1 MGEGYLFVLVR
12 ININIMLYAEITTA
26 FIIGII
32 LIILCCWLF
41 KSKCKWYIR
50 LLLSSAL
57 GALMIVAFNVFGII
71 RLPLNPMNAFI
82 IGFLGVPGLILLIL
96 IVTVL

>member
-1 MGEGYLFVLVR
+1 
-12 ININIMLYAEITTA
+12 MLYAEIATA
-26 FIIGII
+26 FVAGII

-41 KSKCKWYIR
+41 KSKQKWYVR

-57 GALMIVAFNVFGII
+57 GALIIVAFNVFGII
-71 RLPLNPMNAFI
+71 KLPLNPMNAFI
-82 IGFLGVPGLILLIL
+82 IGFLGLPGLVLLTL

>member
-1 MGEGYLFVLVR
+1 MF
-12 ININIMLYAEITTA
+12 YAEIATA

-41 KSKCKWYIR
+41 KSQIKWYIR

-57 GALMIVAFNVFGII
+57 GALIIVAFNVFGII
-71 RLPLNPMNAFI
+71 YLPLNPMNAFI
-82 IGFLGVPGLILLIL
+82 IGFLGVPGLILLVL

>member
-1 MGEGYLFVLVR
+1 MV
-12 ININIMLYAEITTA
+12 YAEIITA

-32 LIILCCWLF
+32 LIVLCCWLL
-41 KSKCKWYIR
+41 KSECKWYIR

-57 GALMIVAFNVFGII
+57 GALILVAFNVFGIVF
-71 RLPLNPMNAFI
+71 LPLNPMNAFI
-82 IGFLGVPGLILLIL
+82 IGFLGIPGLILLTL

>member
-1 MGEGYLFVLVR
+1 MV
-12 ININIMLYAEITTA
+12 YAEIATA

-32 LIILCCWLF
+32 LIILCCWLL
-41 KSKCKWYIR
+41 KSQCRWYVR

-57 GALMIVAFNVFGII
+57 GALIIVAFNVFGLIY
-71 RLPLNPMNAFI
+71 LPLNPMNAFI
-82 IGFLGVPGLILLIL
+82 IGFLGIAGIILLTL

>member
-1 MGEGYLFVLVR
+1 MVYL
-12 ININIMLYAEITTA
+12 EIITG

-32 LIILCCWLF
+32 LITLCCWLL
-41 KSKCKWYIR
+41 KSKVKWYIR

-57 GALMIVAFNVFGII
+57 GALTLVAFNMFGLVG
-71 RLPLNPMNAFI
+71 LPLNPMNAFI
-82 IGFLGVPGLILLIL
+82 AGFLGVPGLILLTL